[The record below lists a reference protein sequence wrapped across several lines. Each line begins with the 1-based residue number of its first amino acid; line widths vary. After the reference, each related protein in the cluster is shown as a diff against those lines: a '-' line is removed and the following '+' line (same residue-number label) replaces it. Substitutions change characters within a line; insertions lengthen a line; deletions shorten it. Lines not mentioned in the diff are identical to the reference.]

1 MRRVFSI
8 LLSVLLLSAV
18 LPGAAAG
25 AIAPTDQAV
34 VVVGADLMEDQVEQI
49 YTMFGL
55 TRGTV
60 PELTVTNA
68 EERSQLRGLL
78 DEAVIAMRSLTCVCV
93 QKLEKGAGLNV
104 TTYNI
109 SSCSATMYL
118 NAMLTAGINDAN
130 VLIGAPYPVGGTE
143 ALTGVYKAY
152 EALTGVPLDAA
163 AKEMGTRELT
173 MTGDLGSAIG
183 REDSSGIIG
192 DLKQILN
199 ETARMTDQQLHRR
212 IEQIAG
218 EHNVKLTERQIQQLI
233 TLCRSL
239 EKLGVGSFPTTREEL
254 QDTWEKVTETKDKV
268 VDFFQSLRET
278 WESIRSFMDK
288 VSRFIDAFNTGR
300 TEGGASQSDSVSG
313 S

>member
-8 LLSVLLLSAV
+8 LLSMLLLSAV
-18 LPGAAAG
+18 LPGTAG

-34 VVVGADLMEDQVEQI
+34 VVVGADPMEDQVEQI

-199 ETARMTDQQLHRR
+199 E
-212 IEQIAG
+212 
-218 EHNVKLTERQIQQLI
+218 RQIQQLI

>member
-1 MRRVFSI
+1 MKRM
-8 LLSVLLLSAV
+8 LSLLLSALLLLSV
-18 LPGAAAG
+18 LPGAAAAG
-25 AIAPTDQAV
+25 DVPTEQAV

-55 TRGTV
+55 TRGTL

-68 EERSQLRGLL
+68 EERAELRGLM
-78 DEAVIAMRSLTCVCV
+78 DEAVIAMRSLTCVYV

-109 SSCSATMYL
+109 SSCSATMFL
-118 NAMLTAGINDAN
+118 NAMLTAGIDDAN

-143 ALTGVYKAY
+143 ALTGIYKAY
-152 EALTGVPLDAA
+152 EALTGVPLDATA
-163 AKEMGTRELT
+163 RELGTRELT

-199 ETARMTDQQLHRR
+199 ETAKMTDQQLRRR

-239 EKLGVGSFPTTREEL
+239 EKLGVSSFPTSREEL

-268 VDFFQSLRET
+268 VGFFQSLRDT
-278 WESIRSFMDK
+278 WESVRNFMDK
-288 VSRFIDAFNTGR
+288 VSNFIDSFSTDK
-300 TEGGASQSDSVSG
+300 TEGGAS
-313 S
+313 

>member
-1 MRRVFSI
+1 MKRMLSLLLSALL
-8 LLSVLLLSAV
+8 LLSVLPIAV
-18 LPGAAAG
+18 AAEVV
-25 AIAPTDQAV
+25 PTEQAV

-55 TRGTV
+55 TRGTL

-68 EERSQLRGLL
+68 EERAELRGLM
-78 DEAVIAMRSLTCVCV
+78 DEAVIAMRSLTCVYM

-109 SSCSATMYL
+109 SSCSATMFL
-118 NAMLTAGINDAN
+118 NAMLTAGIDDAN
-130 VLIGAPYPVGGTE
+130 VLVGAPYPVGGTE
-143 ALTGVYKAY
+143 ALTGIYKAY
-152 EALTGVPLDAA
+152 EALTGVPLDATA
-163 AKEMGTRELT
+163 RELGTRELT

-199 ETARMTDQQLHRR
+199 ETAKMTDQQLRRR

-239 EKLGVGSFPTTREEL
+239 EKLGVSSFPTSREEL

-268 VDFFQSLRET
+268 VGFFQSLRDT
-278 WESIRSFMDK
+278 WESVRNFMDK
-288 VSRFIDAFNTGR
+288 VSNFIDSFSTDK
-300 TEGGASQSDSVSG
+300 TEGGAS
-313 S
+313 

>member
-1 MRRVFSI
+1 MKRM
-8 LLSVLLLSAV
+8 LSLLLSALLLLSV
-18 LPGAAAG
+18 LPGAAAAG
-25 AIAPTDQAV
+25 DVPTEQAV

-55 TRGTV
+55 TRGTL

-68 EERSQLRGLL
+68 EERAELRGLM
-78 DEAVIAMRSLTCVCV
+78 DEAVIAMRSLTCVYV

-109 SSCSATMYL
+109 SSCSATMFL
-118 NAMLTAGINDAN
+118 NAMLTAGIDDAN
-130 VLIGAPYPVGGTE
+130 VLVGAPYPVGGTE
-143 ALTGVYKAY
+143 ALTGIYKAY
-152 EALTGVPLDAA
+152 EALTGVPLDATA
-163 AKEMGTRELT
+163 RELGTRELT

-199 ETARMTDQQLHRR
+199 ETAKMTDQQLRRR

-239 EKLGVGSFPTTREEL
+239 EKLGVSSFPTSREEL

-268 VDFFQSLRET
+268 VGFFQSLRDT
-278 WESIRSFMDK
+278 WESVRNFMDK
-288 VSRFIDAFNTGR
+288 VSNFIDSFSTDK
-300 TEGGASQSDSVSG
+300 TEGGAS
-313 S
+313 

>member
-1 MRRVFSI
+1 MKRM
-8 LLSVLLLSAV
+8 LSLLLSALLLLSV
-18 LPGAAAG
+18 LPGAAAAG
-25 AIAPTDQAV
+25 GVPMEQAV
-34 VVVGADLMEDQVEQI
+34 VVIGADLMEDQVEQI

-55 TRGTV
+55 TRGTL

-68 EERSQLRGLL
+68 EERAELRGLM
-78 DEAVIAMRSLTCVCV
+78 DEAVIAMRSLTCVYM

-109 SSCSATMYL
+109 SSCSATMFL
-118 NAMLTAGINDAN
+118 NAMLTAGIDDAN
-130 VLIGAPYPVGGTE
+130 VLVGAPYPVGGTE
-143 ALTGVYKAY
+143 ALTGIYKAY
-152 EALTGVPLDAA
+152 EALTGVPLDATA
-163 AKEMGTRELT
+163 RELGTRELT
-173 MTGDLGSAIG
+173 MTGELGSAIG

-199 ETARMTDQQLHRR
+199 ETAKMTDQQLRRR

-239 EKLGVGSFPTTREEL
+239 EKLGVSSFPTSREEL

-268 VDFFQSLRET
+268 VSFFQSLRDT
-278 WESIRSFMDK
+278 WESVRNFMDK
-288 VSRFIDAFNTGR
+288 VSNFIDSFGTGK
-300 TEGGASQSDSVSG
+300 TEGGAS
-313 S
+313 

>member
-1 MRRVFSI
+1 MKRM
-8 LLSVLLLSAV
+8 LSLLLSALLLLSV
-18 LPGAAAG
+18 LPGAAAAG
-25 AIAPTDQAV
+25 DVPTDQAV
-34 VVVGADLMEDQVEQI
+34 VVIGADLMEDQVEQI

-55 TRGTV
+55 TRGTL

-68 EERSQLRGLL
+68 EERAELRGLM
-78 DEAVIAMRSLTCVCV
+78 DEAVIAMRSLTCVYM

-109 SSCSATMYL
+109 SSCSATMFL
-118 NAMLTAGINDAN
+118 NAMLTAGIDDAN
-130 VLIGAPYPVGGTE
+130 VLVGAPYPVGGTE
-143 ALTGVYKAY
+143 ALTGIYKAY
-152 EALTGVPLDAA
+152 EALTGVPLDATA
-163 AKEMGTRELT
+163 RELGTRELT

-199 ETARMTDQQLHRR
+199 ETAKMTDQQLRRR

-239 EKLGVGSFPTTREEL
+239 EKLGVSSFPTSREEL

-268 VDFFQSLRET
+268 VGFFQSLRDT
-278 WESIRSFMDK
+278 WESVRNFMDK
-288 VSRFIDAFNTGR
+288 VSNFIDSFDTGK
-300 TEGGASQSDSVSG
+300 TEGGAS
-313 S
+313 

>member
-1 MRRVFSI
+1 MKRMLSLLLSALL
-8 LLSVLLLSAV
+8 LLSVLPIAV
-18 LPGAAAG
+18 AAEVV
-25 AIAPTDQAV
+25 PTEQAV

-55 TRGTV
+55 TRGTL

-68 EERSQLRGLL
+68 EERAELRGLM
-78 DEAVIAMRSLTCVCV
+78 DEAVIAMRSLTCVYM

-109 SSCSATMYL
+109 SSCSATMFL

-152 EALTGVPLDAA
+152 EALSGVPLDATA
-163 AKEMGTRELT
+163 RELGTRELT

-199 ETARMTDQQLHRR
+199 ETAKMTDQQLRRR

-239 EKLGVGSFPTTREEL
+239 EKLGVSSFPTSREEL

-268 VDFFQSLRET
+268 VGFFQSLRDT
-278 WESIRSFMDK
+278 WESVRNFMDK
-288 VSRFIDAFNTGR
+288 VSNFIDSFSTDK
-300 TEGGASQSDSVSG
+300 TEGGAS
-313 S
+313 

>member
-1 MRRVFSI
+1 MKRM
-8 LLSVLLLSAV
+8 LSLLLSALLLLSV
-18 LPGAAAG
+18 LPGAAAAG
-25 AIAPTDQAV
+25 DVPTEQAV

-55 TRGTV
+55 TRGTL

-68 EERSQLRGLL
+68 EERAELRGLM
-78 DEAVIAMRSLTCVCV
+78 DEAVIAMRSLTCVYM

-109 SSCSATMYL
+109 SSCSATMFL
-118 NAMLTAGINDAN
+118 NAMLTAGIDDAN

-143 ALTGVYKAY
+143 ALTGIYKAY
-152 EALTGVPLDAA
+152 EALTGVPLDATA
-163 AKEMGTRELT
+163 RELGTRELT

-199 ETARMTDQQLHRR
+199 ETAKMTDQQLRRR

-239 EKLGVGSFPTTREEL
+239 EKLGVSSFPTSREEL

-268 VDFFQSLRET
+268 VGFFQSLRDT
-278 WESIRSFMDK
+278 WESVRNFMDK
-288 VSRFIDAFNTGR
+288 VSNFIDSFSTDK
-300 TEGGASQSDSVSG
+300 TEGGAS
-313 S
+313 

>member
-1 MRRVFSI
+1 MKRM
-8 LLSVLLLSAV
+8 LSLLLSALLLLSV
-18 LPGAAAG
+18 LPGAAAAG
-25 AIAPTDQAV
+25 DVPTEQAV

-55 TRGTV
+55 TRGTL

-68 EERSQLRGLL
+68 EERAELRGLM
-78 DEAVIAMRSLTCVCV
+78 DEAVIAMRSLTCVYV

-109 SSCSATMYL
+109 SSCSATMFL
-118 NAMLTAGINDAN
+118 NAMLTAGIDDAN
-130 VLIGAPYPVGGTE
+130 VLVGAPYPVGGTE
-143 ALTGVYKAY
+143 ALTGIYKAY
-152 EALTGVPLDAA
+152 EALTGVPLDATA
-163 AKEMGTRELT
+163 RELGTRELT

-199 ETARMTDQQLHRR
+199 ETAKMTDQQLRRR

-239 EKLGVGSFPTTREEL
+239 EKLGVSSFPTSREEL

-268 VDFFQSLRET
+268 VGFFQSLRDT
-278 WESIRSFMDK
+278 WESVRNFMDK
-288 VSRFIDAFNTGR
+288 VSNFIDSFSTDK
-300 TEGGASQSDSVSG
+300 TEGGA
-313 S
+313 

>member
-1 MRRVFSI
+1 MKRMLSLLLSALL
-8 LLSVLLLSAV
+8 LLSVLPIAV
-18 LPGAAAG
+18 AAEVV
-25 AIAPTDQAV
+25 PTEQAV

-55 TRGTV
+55 TRGTL

-68 EERSQLRGLL
+68 EERAELRGLM
-78 DEAVIAMRSLTCVCV
+78 DEAVIAMRSLTCVYV
-93 QKLEKGAGLNV
+93 QKLKKGAGLNV

-109 SSCSATMYL
+109 SSCSATMFL
-118 NAMLTAGINDAN
+118 NAMLTAGIDDAN
-130 VLIGAPYPVGGTE
+130 VLVGAPYPVGGTE
-143 ALTGVYKAY
+143 ALTGIYKAY
-152 EALTGVPLDAA
+152 EALTGVPLDATA
-163 AKEMGTRELT
+163 RELGTRELT

-199 ETARMTDQQLHRR
+199 ETAKMTDQQLRRR

-239 EKLGVGSFPTTREEL
+239 EKLGVSSFPTSREEL

-268 VDFFQSLRET
+268 VSFFQSLRDT
-278 WESIRSFMDK
+278 WESVRNFMDK
-288 VSRFIDAFNTGR
+288 VSNFIDSFGTGK
-300 TEGGASQSDSVSG
+300 TEGGAS
-313 S
+313 

>member
-1 MRRVFSI
+1 MKRM
-8 LLSVLLLSAV
+8 LSLLLSAMLLLSA
-18 LPGAAAG
+18 LPVAAAAG
-25 AIAPTDQAV
+25 DVPTEQAV
-34 VVVGADLMEDQVEQI
+34 VVIGADLMEDQVEQI

-55 TRGTV
+55 TRGTL

-68 EERSQLRGLL
+68 EERAELRGLM
-78 DEAVIAMRSLTCVCV
+78 DEAVIAMRSLTCVYV
-93 QKLEKGAGLNV
+93 QKLKKGAGLNV

-109 SSCSATMYL
+109 SSCSATMFL
-118 NAMLTAGINDAN
+118 NAMLTAGMDDAN
-130 VLIGAPYPVGGTE
+130 VLVGAPYPVGGTE
-143 ALTGVYKAY
+143 ALTGIYKAY
-152 EALTGVPLDAA
+152 EALTGVPLDATA
-163 AKEMGTRELT
+163 RELGTRELT

-199 ETARMTDQQLHRR
+199 ETAKMTDQQLRRR

-239 EKLGVGSFPTTREEL
+239 EKLGVSSFPTSREEL

-268 VDFFQSLRET
+268 VSFFQSLRDT
-278 WESIRSFMDK
+278 WESVRNFMDK
-288 VSRFIDAFNTGR
+288 VSNFIDSFGTGK
-300 TEGGASQSDSVSG
+300 TEGGAS
-313 S
+313 

>member
-1 MRRVFSI
+1 MKRM
-8 LLSVLLLSAV
+8 LSLLLSALLLLSV
-18 LPGAAAG
+18 LPGAAAAG
-25 AIAPTDQAV
+25 DVPTDQAV
-34 VVVGADLMEDQVEQI
+34 VVIGADLMEDQVEQI

-55 TRGTV
+55 TRGTL

-68 EERSQLRGLL
+68 EERAELRGLM
-78 DEAVIAMRSLTCVCV
+78 DEAVIAMRSLTCVYV
-93 QKLEKGAGLNV
+93 QKLKKGAGLNV

-109 SSCSATMYL
+109 SSCSATMFL
-118 NAMLTAGINDAN
+118 NAMLTAGIDDAN
-130 VLIGAPYPVGGTE
+130 VLVGAPYPVGGTE
-143 ALTGVYKAY
+143 ALTGIYKAY
-152 EALTGVPLDAA
+152 EALTGVPLDATA
-163 AKEMGTRELT
+163 RELGTRELT

-199 ETARMTDQQLHRR
+199 ETAKMTDQQLRRR

-239 EKLGVGSFPTTREEL
+239 EKLGVSSFPTSREEL

-268 VDFFQSLRET
+268 VSFFQSLRDT
-278 WESIRSFMDK
+278 WESVRNFMDK
-288 VSRFIDAFNTGR
+288 VSNFIDSFGTGK
-300 TEGGASQSDSVSG
+300 TEGGAS
-313 S
+313 

>member
-1 MRRVFSI
+1 MKRM
-8 LLSVLLLSAV
+8 LSLLLSALLLLSV
-18 LPGAAAG
+18 LPGAAAAG
-25 AIAPTDQAV
+25 DVPTDQAV
-34 VVVGADLMEDQVEQI
+34 VVIGADLMEDQVEQI

-55 TRGTV
+55 TRGTL

-68 EERSQLRGLL
+68 EERAELRGLM
-78 DEAVIAMRSLTCVCV
+78 DEAVIAMRSLTCVYV

-109 SSCSATMYL
+109 SSCSATMFL

-130 VLIGAPYPVGGTE
+130 VLVGAPYPVGGTE
-143 ALTGVYKAY
+143 ALTGIYKAY
-152 EALTGVPLDAA
+152 EALTGVPLDATA
-163 AKEMGTRELT
+163 RELGTRELT

-199 ETARMTDQQLHRR
+199 ETAKMTDQQLRRR

-218 EHNVKLTERQIQQLI
+218 EHNVRLTERQIQQLI

-239 EKLGVGSFPTTREEL
+239 EKLGFSSFPTSREEL

-268 VDFFQSLRET
+268 VGFFQSLRDT
-278 WESIRSFMDK
+278 WESVRNFMDK
-288 VSRFIDAFNTGR
+288 VSNFIDSFSTDK
-300 TEGGASQSDSVSG
+300 TEGGAS
-313 S
+313 

>member
-1 MRRVFSI
+1 MKRM
-8 LLSVLLLSAV
+8 LSLLLSALLLLSV
-18 LPGAAAG
+18 LPGAAAVG
-25 AIAPTDQAV
+25 DVPTDQAV
-34 VVVGADLMEDQVEQI
+34 VVIGADLMEDQVEQI

-55 TRGTV
+55 TRGTL

-68 EERSQLRGLL
+68 EERAELRGLM
-78 DEAVIAMRSLTCVCV
+78 DEAVIAMRSLTCVYV

-109 SSCSATMYL
+109 SSCSATMFL
-118 NAMLTAGINDAN
+118 NAMLTAGIDDAN
-130 VLIGAPYPVGGTE
+130 VLVGAPYPVGGTE
-143 ALTGVYKAY
+143 ALTGIYKAY
-152 EALTGVPLDAA
+152 EALTGVPLDATA
-163 AKEMGTRELT
+163 RELGTRELT

-199 ETARMTDQQLHRR
+199 ETAKMTDQQLRRR

-239 EKLGVGSFPTTREEL
+239 EKLGVSSFPTSREEL

-268 VDFFQSLRET
+268 VGFFQSLRDT
-278 WESIRSFMDK
+278 WESVRNFMDK
-288 VSRFIDAFNTGR
+288 VSNFIDSFGTGK
-300 TEGGASQSDSVSG
+300 TEGGAS
-313 S
+313 

>member
-1 MRRVFSI
+1 MKRM
-8 LLSVLLLSAV
+8 LSLLLSAMLLLSV
-18 LPGAAAG
+18 LPGAAAAG
-25 AIAPTDQAV
+25 DVPTEQAV
-34 VVVGADLMEDQVEQI
+34 VVIGADLMEDQVEQI

-55 TRGTV
+55 TRGTL

-68 EERSQLRGLL
+68 EERAELRGLI
-78 DEAVIAMRSLTCVCV
+78 DEAVIAMRSLTCVYM

-109 SSCSATMYL
+109 SSCSATMFL
-118 NAMLTAGINDAN
+118 NAMLTAGIDDAN
-130 VLIGAPYPVGGTE
+130 VLVGAPYPVGGTE
-143 ALTGVYKAY
+143 ALTGIYKAY
-152 EALTGVPLDAA
+152 EALTGVPLDATA
-163 AKEMGTRELT
+163 RELGTRELT

-199 ETARMTDQQLHRR
+199 ETAKMTDQQLRRR

-218 EHNVKLTERQIQQLI
+218 EHNVRLTERQIQQLI

-239 EKLGVGSFPTTREEL
+239 EKLGVSSFPTSREEL

-268 VDFFQSLRET
+268 VGFFQSLRDT
-278 WESIRSFMDK
+278 WESVRNFMDK
-288 VSRFIDAFNTGR
+288 VSNFIDSFDTGK
-300 TEGGASQSDSVSG
+300 TEGGAS
-313 S
+313 

>member
-1 MRRVFSI
+1 MKRM
-8 LLSVLLLSAV
+8 LSLLLSALLLLSV
-18 LPGAAAG
+18 LPGAAAAG
-25 AIAPTDQAV
+25 DVPTEQAV
-34 VVVGADLMEDQVEQI
+34 VVIGADLMEDQVEQI

-55 TRGTV
+55 TRGTL

-68 EERSQLRGLL
+68 EERAELRGLM
-78 DEAVIAMRSLTCVCV
+78 DEAVIAMRSLTCVYM

-109 SSCSATMYL
+109 SSCSATMFL
-118 NAMLTAGINDAN
+118 NAMLTAGIDDAN
-130 VLIGAPYPVGGTE
+130 VLVGAPYPVGGTE
-143 ALTGVYKAY
+143 ALTGIYKAY
-152 EALTGVPLDAA
+152 EALTGVPLDATA
-163 AKEMGTRELT
+163 RELGTRELT
-173 MTGDLGSAIG
+173 MTGELGSAIG

-199 ETARMTDQQLHRR
+199 ETARMNDQQLHRR

-239 EKLGVGSFPTTREEL
+239 EKLGVSSFPTSREEL

-268 VDFFQSLRET
+268 VGFFQSLRDT
-278 WESIRSFMDK
+278 WESVRNFMDK
-288 VSRFIDAFNTGR
+288 VSNFIDSFDTGK
-300 TEGGASQSDSVSG
+300 TEGGAS
-313 S
+313 

>member
-1 MRRVFSI
+1 MKRM
-8 LLSVLLLSAV
+8 LSLLLSALLLLSV
-18 LPGAAAG
+18 LPGAAAAG
-25 AIAPTDQAV
+25 DVPTDQAV

-55 TRGTV
+55 TRGTL

-68 EERSQLRGLL
+68 EERAELRGLM
-78 DEAVIAMRSLTCVCV
+78 DEAVIAMRSLTCVYV

-109 SSCSATMYL
+109 SSCSATMFL
-118 NAMLTAGINDAN
+118 NAMLTAGIDDAN
-130 VLIGAPYPVGGTE
+130 VLVGAPYPVGGTE
-143 ALTGVYKAY
+143 ALTGIYKAY
-152 EALTGVPLDAA
+152 EALTGVPLDATA
-163 AKEMGTRELT
+163 RELGTRELT

-199 ETARMTDQQLHRR
+199 ETAKMTDQQLRRR

-239 EKLGVGSFPTTREEL
+239 EKLGVSSFPTSREEL

-268 VDFFQSLRET
+268 VGFFQSLRDT
-278 WESIRSFMDK
+278 WESVRNFMDK
-288 VSRFIDAFNTGR
+288 VSNFIDSFGTGK
-300 TEGGASQSDSVSG
+300 TEGGAS
-313 S
+313 